1 MASFPDFDPNAIAG
15 AMARDEKKR
24 LDENILKPWLNRSI
38 QGQYAPASTFKVV
51 TALAALE
58 RKVIGGHDEAYCP
71 GYYRLGRRN
80 WRCHRDAGHGHVSL
94 KDALKVS
101 CDTYFYS
108 IAAQMGIDP
117 IAVVGKKLGLGLK
130 TGIPLR
136 GEKAGIMPNEAFHDR
151 VDRKTGGYQK
161 GMSLNTSIGQGSV
174 LTTPLQM
181 AVVYSAIA
189 NGGNVLVPQLIRRVE
204 TADFRVRRR
213 VLSREGEVVET
224 TIGVKPEV
232 IFETEPVTRAVLDVA
247 PEDLEQVRRGL
258 VAVAQEPG
266 GTAYWRR
273 SREVSMAG
281 KTGTAQVVRLGTSR
295 LKAEEM
301 AYFERDHAWF
311 VAYAPIDDPEI
322 VVSVINEHSGHGG
335 SKAGPIAVRVIDA
348 WYRLNGERGQ
358 RAATGDGR
366 IGSKL

>member
-1 MASFPDFDPNAIAG
+1 
-15 AMARDEKKR
+15 
-24 LDENILKPWLNRSI
+24 
-38 QGQYAPASTFKVV
+38 
-51 TALAALE
+51 
-58 RKVIGGHDEAYCP
+58 
-71 GYYRLGRRN
+71 
-80 WRCHRDAGHGHVSL
+80 
-94 KDALKVS
+94 
-101 CDTYFYS
+101 
-108 IAAQMGIDP
+108 
-117 IAVVGKKLGLGLK
+117 
-130 TGIPLR
+130 
-136 GEKAGIMPNEAFHDR
+136 
-151 VDRKTGGYQK
+151 
-161 GMSLNTSIGQGSV
+161 
-174 LTTPLQM
+174 
-181 AVVYSAIA
+181 
-189 NGGNVLVPQLIRRVE
+189 
-204 TADFRVRRR
+204 
-213 VLSREGEVVET
+213 VVET